1 MSIHGA
7 HQTANSNSVEF
18 LFFRCADY
26 ILMNELNCSAVIT
39 ARLTG
44 VTAIFLSVFM
54 FTYSSV
60 ASRFVVLSCWHK
72 MEMSKKFRSSDFK
85 ASVVKYVITQ
95 IELEVHWRDAPV
107 CSSRQLYILTWRL
120 CLLEITSTLTFKR
133 DVLLFFLMVTT
144 KTVSGSFL
152 TLTFL
157 ELTNYSFAVFLSAT
171 WFLLYIND
179 LSEIMSN
186 EGNINLRL

>member
-1 MSIHGA
+1 LSIHGA

-72 MEMSKKFRSSDFK
+72 MEMSKKFRRSNFK

-144 KTVSGSFL
+144 KTVGFI
-152 TLTFL
+152 F
-157 ELTNYSFAVFLSAT
+157 NIKCQT
-171 WFLLYIND
+171 WFI
-179 LSEIMSN
+179 
-186 EGNINLRL
+186 